1 MIKYVL
7 IGIVGLLFHGSLAAE
22 TAVKYIHDW
31 KWEGQAAPML
41 MAVDEGYFAA
51 EGLDVSVEIGS
62 GSVHAIPKVASGEFE
77 FGSADI
83 NSLIKYLD
91 QNPEAGLKG
100 IFVVYNT
107 PPFAIVGR
115 RSQGVIGPSDLQGH
129 VLGAP
134 SADGAYAQWQSFVQ
148 SSGID
153 ADAVVIQD
161 VSFPE
166 REAKLADG
174 EVDAVTGFSFS
185 SLISL
190 KAKGVPPSDI
200 SLMLMS
206 DFGLDLYGNVLIVN
220 PTFAEE
226 NPELVKRFVSA
237 ATKGYLNCIANPAA
251 AIKHVMARNETADE
265 EVELSRL
272 VMAIGHHI
280 VTPEVRAHGIGT
292 VQYDRLERSIE
303 QISKSYDFTE
313 RPAATDVFDDSF
325 LPVREDRELL
335 EADAF
340 AATAPPPE

>member
-1 MIKYVL
+1 MNRIFL
-7 IGIVGLLFHGSLAAE
+7 LGIVALFFHGSLAAE

-41 MAVDEGYFAA
+41 MALDEGYFAD
-51 EGLDVSVEIGS
+51 EGLDVSIEIGQ
-62 GSVHAIPKVASGEFE
+62 GSVYAIPKVAAGEYE

-91 QNPEAGLKG
+91 KNPDAGLKG

-115 RSQGVIGPSDLQGH
+115 RSQGVIGPADLQGR

-134 SADGAYAQWQSFVQ
+134 AADGAFAQWKSFAH

-153 ADAVVIQD
+153 ADAVSIQD
-161 VSFPE
+161 VGFPE
-166 REAKLADG
+166 RETKLAEG

-190 KAKGVPPSDI
+190 KAKGVPLADI

-220 PTFAEE
+220 PEFAEN
-226 NPELVKRFVSA
+226 NPEAVRQFVSA
-237 ATKGYLNCIANPAA
+237 ATKGYLNCIANPAN
-251 AIKHVMARNETADE
+251 AIKHVIARNEAADE

-272 VMAIGHHI
+272 IMAIGHHI
-280 VTPEVRAHGIGT
+280 VTPEVRQNGIGGL
-292 VQYDRLERSIE
+292 QFDRLERSIE
-303 QISKSYDFTE
+303 QISRSYEFTR

-325 LPVREDRELL
+325 LPDRSSRELL
-335 EADAF
+335 TAETQTAV
-340 AATAPPPE
+340 APPE